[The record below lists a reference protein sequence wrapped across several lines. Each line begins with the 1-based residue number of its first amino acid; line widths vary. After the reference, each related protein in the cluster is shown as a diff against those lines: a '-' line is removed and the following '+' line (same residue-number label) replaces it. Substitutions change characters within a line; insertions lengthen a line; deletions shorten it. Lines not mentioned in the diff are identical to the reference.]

1 MNKLQNTEQ
10 LRSYFGT
17 IQGQITLFEVAK
29 GFQLEHN
36 SLKLVSMLVGQDSG
50 RISTSV
56 NHRGQLATALN
67 LKKGTHSPHTSLDR
81 VAPTVVDPVLK
92 STAFKRHQSAPH
104 ASK

>member
-29 GFQLEHN
+29 GFQLEHD

-67 LKKGTHSPHTSLDR
+67 LKGERIPPMQ
-81 VAPTVVDPVLK
+81 V
-92 STAFKRHQSAPH
+92 
-104 ASK
+104 